1 MEESDTINKL
11 TQELFEKLGFNVTL
25 EISSENEGYN
35 VHVKTEDDASMLIG
49 RHARML
55 ASLQRVLSAML
66 YKQMQKKVD
75 ILLDINDYRDG
86 QKERL
91 RNIAQNVAQR
101 VIDED
106 RAARLSSFSP
116 YERRIIHE
124 FISEN
129 YSTLESH
136 SEGEGRG
143 RELVIQKKA

>member
-1 MEESDTINKL
+1 MEIQSTIQNL
-11 TQELFEKLGFNVTL
+11 TQDLFSKLGFTVTV
-25 EISSENEGYN
+25 EVTPEGEGYY
-35 VHVKTEDDASMLIG
+35 VHAKTEDDASMLIG

-55 ASLQRVLSAML
+55 ASLQRVLSAMFF
-66 YKQMQKKVD
+66 KQLGDKMD
-75 ILLDINDYRDG
+75 ILLDINDYRAG

-106 RAARLSSFSP
+106 RPARLASFSP

-124 FISEN
+124 FVSEN

-136 SEGEGRG
+136 SEGEGQQRV
-143 RELVIQKKA
+143 LVIQRR

>member
-1 MEESDTINKL
+1 MENQERIKEL
-11 TQELFEKLGFNVTL
+11 TSELFNKLGFVVTV
-25 EISSENEGYN
+25 EVNEEGEGYY

-66 YKQMQKKVD
+66 YKQLENKVD
-75 ILLDINDYRDG
+75 VLLDINDYRAG

-91 RNIAQNVAQR
+91 RGIAQNVAQR
-101 VIDED
+101 VLDED
-106 RAARLSSFSP
+106 RSARLASFSP

-136 SEGEGRG
+136 SEGEGNQRV
-143 RELVIQKKA
+143 LVIQKR

>member
-1 MEESDTINKL
+1 MENQERIKEL
-11 TQELFEKLGFNVTL
+11 TGELFNKLGFTVTV
-25 EISSENEGYN
+25 EVSEEGEGYY
-35 VHVKTEDDASMLIG
+35 VHVKTDEDASMLIG

-66 YKQMQKKVD
+66 YKQLENKVD
-75 ILLDINDYRDG
+75 VLLDINDYRAG

-101 VIDED
+101 VLDED
-106 RAARLSSFSP
+106 RSARLASFSP

-124 FISEN
+124 FVSEN

-136 SEGEGRG
+136 SEGEGNQRV
-143 RELVIQKKA
+143 LVIQKR

>member
-1 MEESDTINKL
+1 MENQERIKEL
-11 TQELFEKLGFNVTL
+11 TGELFSKLGFIVTV
-25 EISSENEGYN
+25 EVSEEGEGFY
-35 VHVKTEDDASMLIG
+35 VHVKTDDDASMLIG

-66 YKQMQKKVD
+66 YKHLENKIDV
-75 ILLDINDYRDG
+75 LLDINDYRAG

-101 VIDED
+101 VLDED
-106 RAARLSSFSP
+106 RSARLASFSP

-124 FISEN
+124 FVSEN

-136 SEGEGRG
+136 SEGEGSQRV
-143 RELVIQKKA
+143 LVIQKR